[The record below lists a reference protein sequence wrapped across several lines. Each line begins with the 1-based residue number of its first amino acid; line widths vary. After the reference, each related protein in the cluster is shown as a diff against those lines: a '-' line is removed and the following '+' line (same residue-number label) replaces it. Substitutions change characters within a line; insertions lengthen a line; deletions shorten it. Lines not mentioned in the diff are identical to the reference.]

1 MTQLDLHDTQILAD
15 LQAALGRFTAGAQ
28 ESLRLAEAEIG
39 RTREWL
45 HERVGHWQREV
56 ERAQREVARAEAAL
70 RRCLAS
76 GYRDERGYY
85 HQPDCSCEAR
95 AVERAYAFSQECE
108 NNLHTAQLWHSR
120 VEQAVNE
127 YQRAARRLADVAD
140 AHTGRARAFI
150 GRARAQYDAVLA
162 AGRAVGDLVADLVA
176 VAGVLSRA
184 PGLAGGVTASLRAT
198 VGRVWPA
205 RGALGEEINV
215 SAALEELGLKE
226 VRFDQAKHGFDRILR
241 GPAGQIIV
249 LESKTSDEG
258 KLVLET
264 RAGGYKQGSAAWV
277 EHIARQM
284 TDPTSELWS
293 QDNERIGRQILEQ
306 GPEKVPVLAA
316 VLNPNTGVTD
326 IYLRTDAAAEEW
338 TLLSG
343 QLLAGGEP

>member
-95 AVERAYAFSQECE
+95 AVERAYAFSRECE

>member
-1 MTQLDLHDTQILAD
+1 MTQLDLRDTQILAD
-15 LQAALGRFTAGAQ
+15 LQAALGRFATGVQ

-56 ERAQREVARAEAAL
+56 ERARREVARAEADL

-85 HQPDCSCEAR
+85 HQPDCSREAR
-95 AVERAYAFSQECE
+95 AVERAYAFLRECE
-108 NNLHTAQLWHSR
+108 NNLHTAQLWRSR

-162 AGRAVGDLVADLVA
+162 AGRAVGDLVA

-184 PGLAGGVTASLRAT
+184 PGLMGAITASLGAT

-226 VRFDQAKHGFDRILR
+226 ARFDQAKHGFDRILR

-264 RAGGYKQGSAAWV
+264 RAGGYRQGSAAWV

-343 QLLAGGEP
+343 QLPAGGEP